1 MTACLLMYK
10 PPNMHLLGRMLEY
23 MSKKEAL
30 EHYARNT
37 ESFILQALCPKFGRM
52 IYSEYASS
60 LERDKAHNKITAK
73 EAKER
78 RPEFLRR
85 LNGGE

>member
-1 MTACLLMYK
+1 MYK

-23 MSKKEAL
+23 MSKREAL
-30 EHYARNT
+30 EQYARNT
-37 ESFILQALCPKFGRM
+37 ESFLLQALCPKFGRM
-52 IYSEYASS
+52 IYSEYAST
-60 LERDKAHNKITAK
+60 LEQSKDHKKITAK

-78 RPEFLRR
+78 RSEFLRR